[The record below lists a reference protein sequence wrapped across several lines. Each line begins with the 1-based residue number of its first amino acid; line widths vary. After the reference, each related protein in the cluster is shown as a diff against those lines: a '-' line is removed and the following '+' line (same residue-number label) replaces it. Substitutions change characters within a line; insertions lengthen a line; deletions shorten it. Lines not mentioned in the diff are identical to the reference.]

1 MLIRSLYQLS
11 LNHFMQLVCSS
22 SAFWVSVQYPI
33 LAAEIDLFI
42 PLKYLIQ
49 CYELHLSHFTVF
61 FSIPGIIIQ
70 SMIDGLTQKYQ

>member
-1 MLIRSLYQLS
+1 MG
-11 LNHFMQLVCSS
+11 
-22 SAFWVSVQYPI
+22 AAVSED

-49 CYELHLSHFTVF
+49 CYELQLSHFCCFF